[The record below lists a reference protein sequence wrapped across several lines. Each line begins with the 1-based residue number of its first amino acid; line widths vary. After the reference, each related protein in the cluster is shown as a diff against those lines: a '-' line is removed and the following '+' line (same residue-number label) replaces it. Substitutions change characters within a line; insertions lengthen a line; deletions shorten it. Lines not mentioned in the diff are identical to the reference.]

1 MAAQLPDKVLVDGE
15 QWDLFSNPLEQ
26 YWMRQYKKRPNFLPL
41 PNCKRGYVA
50 NWEIK
55 DNQFFLKSIDGNHEK
70 RSLFFGPEQV
80 RYSLKDLMPKA
91 NNKLVLAKWF
101 SGKLR
106 IPKGKMTLYE
116 HQGYGSRFEKETIIT
131 IDKGN
136 LIKMVTIDYTKSVM
150 TIDAQRTPVEE
161 RARLL
166 VNS

>member
-1 MAAQLPDKVLVDGE
+1 MAAQLPDKILVDGE
-15 QWDLFSNPLEQ
+15 QWDLYSNPLEQ

-41 PNCKRGYVA
+41 PKCQRGYVA

-55 DNQFFLKSIDGNHEK
+55 DNQFFLKSIDGNYEK
-70 RSLFFGPEQV
+70 NSLFFGPEQT
-80 RYSLKDLMPKA
+80 RFTLNDLIPKS
-91 NNKLVLAKWF
+91 NNKPVLARWF

-136 LIKMVTIDYTKSVM
+136 LTKMVTIDYTKSVL
-150 TIDAQRTPVEE
+150 T
-161 RARLL
+161 
-166 VNS
+166 VNLKHELSVSN

>member
-1 MAAQLPDKVLVDGE
+1 MSAQLPDKVLVDGQ

-26 YWMRQYKKRPNFLPL
+26 YWMRQYKKRPNFLEL

-50 NWEIK
+50 HWEIK

-70 RSLFFGPEQV
+70 RSLFFGPEEA
-80 RYSLKDLMPKA
+80 RFSLNDLIPKA
-91 NNKLVLAKWF
+91 NNKPVLAKWF

-106 IPKGKMTLYE
+106 IPKGRMTLYE

-136 LIKMVTIDYTKSVM
+136 LTKMVTIDYTKSVM
-150 TIDAQRTPVEE
+150 TIDAQRTPVEK
-161 RARLL
+161 RAQLL